1 MMISIITKPWH
12 FVSDT
17 NEDSI
22 ITIRDVLNWVSW
34 LFFLPGDSFL
44 YWINTEFPNIAR
56 FFEISNDSFHGIISG
71 FLSFFAWCAIFGIL
85 AVIESI
91 SKQIKD
97 R

>member
-22 ITIRDVLNWVSW
+22 ITISDVLNWISW

-44 YWINTEFPNIAR
+44 FYVNKEFPNIAR
-56 FFEISNDSFHGIISG
+56 FFEISNDSFHGFISG
-71 FLSFFAWCAIFGIL
+71 FLSFFAWCAIFGFL
-85 AVIESI
+85 ALIESI
-91 SKQIKD
+91 TMQKKN